1 MEYNLA
7 DLFESVVDV
16 VPDREALVYVDH
28 PGTGAE
34 RRLTYAELDAA
45 ANRIGHHLL
54 DSGVRPGEHLG
65 LHLYNGVEY
74 LQTVLGCL
82 KARIVPVN
90 VNYRYVEEELV
101 YLYRDADLVALVFD
115 TEFSERVAGA
125 LPQVPELRHL
135 IRVGAGPKASG
146 PAASGP
152 DASSRGGSSAGG
164 PGPNASSADASG
176 PDASSPDG
184 SGPDASTA
192 GASGPDASTAGRPGP
207 DASTADGPGPDAS
220 TADGPGPDAST
231 ADGPGPDASTADGPG
246 PDASTADGSGP
257 DASLAA
263 VPFAKAE
270 AGGSPARGFPARSAD
285 DQFII
290 YTGGTTGLPKGV
302 MWRQEDLFFAGLGG
316 GAPTGEPVKKP
327 EELAERVAAGGSGI
341 TFFPTPPL
349 MHGTSTLT
357 AFIGF
362 YFGQRVVVHRKFVPE
377 EVLRTVAKEKVTSIS
392 LVGDAM
398 LRPLIDALQ
407 GPLKG
412 TDCSSVF
419 SVSSSGA
426 IMSDTVRGQFRAL
439 LPNAML
445 LNNFG
450 SSESGFNG
458 TATDDSGPER
468 GFRVRVNSRTRVVD
482 PATHEPVAAGEV
494 GRVAQRGHVPLGYYN
509 DPAKTAETFFEKDG
523 ERWVLLGDMATVDGD
538 GVVIVLGRGSQCI
551 NTGGEKVYPE
561 EVEQALKAHP
571 DVYDALVAGVP
582 DATWGNH
589 VAAVVQLRTGAPQP
603 SLDDIQT
610 HCRTRLAGYK
620 IPRQLVITESVRRS
634 PSGKADYR
642 WARDVAVAADG

>member
-16 VPDREALVYVDH
+16 VPGREALVYADH

-45 ANRIGHHLL
+45 ANRVGHHLL
-54 DSGVRPGEHLG
+54 DSGIRPGEHLG

-115 TEFSERVAGA
+115 AEFTDRVAA
-125 LPQVPELRHL
+125 ARPRAEKLRHL
-135 IRVGAGPKASG
+135 IRVGT
-146 PAASGP
+146 PAPEA
-152 DASSRGGSSAGG
+152 
-164 PGPNASSADASG
+164 
-176 PDASSPDG
+176 
-184 SGPDASTA
+184 
-192 GASGPDASTAGRPGP
+192 
-207 DASTADGPGPDAS
+207 
-220 TADGPGPDAST
+220 
-231 ADGPGPDASTADGPG
+231 
-246 PDASTADGSGP
+246 
-257 DASLAA
+257 AA
-263 VPFAKAE
+263 VPCVEFTDAE
-270 AGGSPARGFPARSAD
+270 AEGSPAREFPARSAD

-290 YTGGTTGLPKGV
+290 YTGGTTGMPKGV

-327 EELAERVAAGGSGI
+327 EELAERVAAGGAGI
-341 TFFPTPPL
+341 TFFPTAPL

-362 YFGQRVVVHRKFVPE
+362 NFGQRVVIHRKFVPE
-377 EVLRTVAKEKVTSIS
+377 EVLRAVEKERVSSIS

-398 LRPLIDALQ
+398 LRPLIDALV
-407 GPLKG
+407 GPLRHI
-412 TDCSSVF
+412 DRSSLF

-426 IMSDTVRGQFRAL
+426 IMSDTVRRQFQEL
-439 LPNAML
+439 VPNAML

-458 TATDDSGPER
+458 TATEDSGPER
-468 GFRVRVNSRTRVVD
+468 GFRVRVNARTQVVD
-482 PATHEPVAAGEV
+482 PATYEPVATGEV
-494 GRVAQRGHVPLGYYN
+494 GRIAQCGHVPLGYYN
-509 DPAKTAETFFEKDG
+509 DPAKTAGTFFERDG
-523 ERWVLLGDMATVDGD
+523 ERWVLLGDMATVDAE
-538 GVVIVLGRGSQCI
+538 GVVTVLGRGSQCI

-561 EVEQALKAHP
+561 EVEQALKSHP

-582 DATWGNH
+582 DPQWGHH
-589 VAAVVQLRTGAPQP
+589 VAAVVQLREGAARP
-603 SLDDIQT
+603 SLEDIRA
-610 HCRTRLAGYK
+610 HCRDRLAGYK
-620 IPRQLVITESVRRS
+620 IPRQLVITESVQRS

-642 WARDVAVAADG
+642 WAREVALAADG

>member
-16 VPDREALVYVDH
+16 VPDREALVYLDH

-45 ANRIGHHLL
+45 ANRVAHHLI
-54 DSGVRPGEHLG
+54 DSGIRPGEHLG

-82 KARIVPVN
+82 KARVVPVN

-115 TEFSERVAGA
+115 GEFADRVAAA
-125 LPQVPELRHL
+125 LPRAPKLRLLLRAGTAAAEVP
-135 IRVGAGPKASG
+135 GATPFTEAEA
-146 PAASGP
+146 AASP
-152 DASSRGGSSAGG
+152 
-164 PGPNASSADASG
+164 
-176 PDASSPDG
+176 
-184 SGPDASTA
+184 
-192 GASGPDASTAGRPGP
+192 
-207 DASTADGPGPDAS
+207 
-220 TADGPGPDAST
+220 
-231 ADGPGPDASTADGPG
+231 
-246 PDASTADGSGP
+246 
-257 DASLAA
+257 
-263 VPFAKAE
+263 E
-270 AGGSPARGFPARSAD
+270 RGFPARSGD

-290 YTGGTTGLPKGV
+290 YTGGTTGMPKGV

-316 GAPTGEPVKKP
+316 GAPTGEPVKTP
-327 EELAERVAAGGSGI
+327 GELAERVAAGGSGI

-362 YFGQRVVVHRKFVPE
+362 GFGQRVVLHRKFVPE
-377 EVLRTVAKEKVTSIS
+377 EVLRTVEREKVTSVS

-398 LRPLIDALQ
+398 LRPLIDALA

-412 TDCSSVF
+412 TDCSALF

-426 IMSDTVRGQFRAL
+426 VMSETVRRQFRDL
-439 LPNAML
+439 VPNALL

-458 TATDDSGPER
+458 TATEDAGPER
-468 GFRVRVNSRTRVVD
+468 GFRIRVNSRTRVVD
-482 PATHEPVAAGEV
+482 PATHEPVAVGAI
-494 GRVAQRGHVPLGYYN
+494 GRVAQCGHVPLGYYN
-509 DPAKTAETFFEKDG
+509 DPRKTAETFFERDG
-523 ERWVLLGDMATVDGD
+523 QRWVLLGDMATVDEE
-538 GVVIVLGRGSQCI
+538 GVVTVLGRGSQCI

-582 DATWGNH
+582 DATWGSH
-589 VAAVVQLRTGAPQP
+589 VAAVVQLRSGARRL
-603 SLDDIQT
+603 SLGDLQD
-610 HCRTRLAGYK
+610 HCRAHLAGYK
-620 IPRQLVITESVRRS
+620 IPRQLVLTEGIRRS

-642 WARDVAVAADG
+642 WAREVAVAADSSLSQPPSHSRGAG

>member
-16 VPDREALVYVDH
+16 VPDREALAYLDI

-54 DSGVRPGEHLG
+54 DSGVRAGEHVG

-74 LQTVLGCL
+74 VQTLLGCL

-101 YLYRDADLVALVFD
+101 YLYRDADLVGLVFD
-115 TEFSERVAGA
+115 GEFTDRIAAA
-125 LPQVPELRHL
+125 LPHTERLRQL
-135 IRVGAGPKASG
+135 VRVGAAEPGGLSAVDFADAEASG
-146 PAASGP
+146 
-152 DASSRGGSSAGG
+152 
-164 PGPNASSADASG
+164 
-176 PDASSPDG
+176 SP
-184 SGPDASTA
+184 
-192 GASGPDASTAGRPGP
+192 
-207 DASTADGPGPDAS
+207 
-220 TADGPGPDAST
+220 
-231 ADGPGPDASTADGPG
+231 
-246 PDASTADGSGP
+246 
-257 DASLAA
+257 
-263 VPFAKAE
+263 E
-270 AGGSPARGFPARSAD
+270 RGFSARSAD

-290 YTGGTTGLPKGV
+290 YTGGTTGMPKGV
-302 MWRQEDLFFAGLGG
+302 MWRQEDLFFSGLGG
-316 GAPTGEPVKKP
+316 GAPTGEPVKRP
-327 EELAERVAAGGSGI
+327 EELAERVAAGGAGI

-357 AFIGF
+357 SLIGF
-362 YFGQRVVVHRKFVPE
+362 NFGQRVVLHRKFVPE
-377 EVLRTVAKEKVTSIS
+377 EVLRTVEREKVNAMS

-398 LRPLIDALQ
+398 LRPLIDALE
-407 GPLKG
+407 GPMKG
-412 TDCSSVF
+412 TDMSSVF

-426 IMSDTVRGQFRAL
+426 IMSDTVSRQFRAL
-439 LPNAML
+439 VPNAIL

-458 TATDDSGPER
+458 TATEDSGPER
-468 GFRVRVNSRTRVVD
+468 GFRVRVNSRTQVVD
-482 PATHEPVAAGEV
+482 PATHEPVAVGEV
-494 GRVAQRGHVPLGYYN
+494 GRVAQCGHVPLGYYN
-509 DPAKTAETFFEKDG
+509 DPRKTAETFFEKDG
-523 ERWVLLGDMATVDGD
+523 ERWVLLGDMATVDEE
-538 GVVIVLGRGSQCI
+538 GVVTVLGRGSQCI

-582 DATWGNH
+582 DAKWGHH
-589 VAAVVQLRTGAPQP
+589 VAAVVQLRAGAVPM
-603 SLDDIQT
+603 SLDDLQT

-620 IPRQLVITESVRRS
+620 VPRQLVITESIHRS

-642 WARDVAVAADG
+642 WAQKVAAVAAAPAAG

>member
-16 VPDREALVYVDH
+16 VPDREALVYIDH

-34 RRLTYAELDAA
+34 RRLTYAELDTA
-45 ANRIGHHLL
+45 ANRIGHHLI
-54 DSGVRPGEHLG
+54 DSGIRPGEHLG
-65 LHLYNGVEY
+65 LHLYNGIEY
-74 LQTVLGCL
+74 LQTVLACL

-101 YLYRDADLVALVFD
+101 YLYRDADLAALVFD
-115 TEFSERVAGA
+115 AEFTDRVAAA
-125 LPQVPELRHL
+125 LPRARKLRHVV
-135 IRVGAGPKASG
+135 RV
-146 PAASGP
+146 
-152 DASSRGGSSAGG
+152 
-164 PGPNASSADASG
+164 
-176 PDASSPDG
+176 
-184 SGPDASTA
+184 
-192 GASGPDASTAGRPGP
+192 
-207 DASTADGPGPDAS
+207 
-220 TADGPGPDAST
+220 
-231 ADGPGPDASTADGPG
+231 
-246 PDASTADGSGP
+246 
-257 DASLAA
+257 
-263 VPFAKAE
+263 
-270 AGGSPARGFPARSAD
+270 GSPAPGAREVPAVAFTQAEAAGSPERGFPARSAD

-290 YTGGTTGLPKGV
+290 YTGGTTGMPKGV

-362 YFGQRVVVHRKFVPE
+362 HFGQRIVLHRKFVPE
-377 EVLRTVAKEKVTSIS
+377 EVLRTVEREKVTSMS

-398 LRPLIDALQ
+398 LRPLIDALS
-407 GPLKG
+407 GPMKG
-412 TDCSSVF
+412 TDCSSMF

-426 IMSDTVRGQFRAL
+426 IMSETVRRQFREL
-439 LPNAML
+439 VPNALL

-468 GFRVRVNSRTRVVD
+468 GFRIRVNSRTQVVD
-482 PATHEPVAAGEV
+482 PATHEPVAVGEV
-494 GRVAQRGHVPLGYYN
+494 GRVAQCGHVPLGYYN
-509 DPAKTAETFFEKDG
+509 DPRKTAETFFEKDG
-523 ERWVLLGDMATVDGD
+523 RRWVLLGDMATVDAE
-538 GVVIVLGRGSQCI
+538 GVVTVLGRGSQCI

-561 EVEQALKAHP
+561 EVEQALKSHP

-582 DATWGNH
+582 DTKWGNH
-589 VAAVVQLRTGAPQP
+589 VAAVVQLRKGADRL
-603 SLDDIQT
+603 SLTDLQN
-610 HCRTRLAGYK
+610 HCRAQLAGYK
-620 IPRQLVITESVRRS
+620 IPRQLVLTESIQRS

-642 WARDVAVAADG
+642 WAREVAVAADR

>member
-16 VPDREALVYVDH
+16 VADREALVYVDH

-45 ANRIGHHLL
+45 ANRVAHHLL

-82 KARIVPVN
+82 KARVVPVN

-101 YLYRDADLVALVFD
+101 YLYRDADLAALVFD
-115 TEFSERVAGA
+115 AEFEDRVAGA
-125 LPQVPELRHL
+125 LPRVPGLRHL
-135 IRVGAGPKASG
+135 LRVGAGPASG
-146 PAASGP
+146 PGV
-152 DASSRGGSSAGG
+152 
-164 PGPNASSADASG
+164 PG
-176 PDASSPDG
+176 
-184 SGPDASTA
+184 
-192 GASGPDASTAGRPGP
+192 
-207 DASTADGPGPDAS
+207 
-220 TADGPGPDAST
+220 
-231 ADGPGPDASTADGPG
+231 
-246 PDASTADGSGP
+246 
-257 DASLAA
+257 A
-263 VPFAKAE
+263 VPFAEAE
-270 AGGSPARGFPARSAD
+270 AAGSPERGFPARSGD
-285 DQFII
+285 DQFIV
-290 YTGGTTGLPKGV
+290 YTGGTTGMPKGV

-316 GAPTGEPVKKP
+316 GAPTGEPVRTP
-327 EELAERVAAGGSGI
+327 RELADRVAASGSGI

-362 YFGQRVVVHRKFVPE
+362 NFGQRVVVHRKFVPE
-377 EVLRTVAKEKVTSIS
+377 EVLRTIEREKVTSMS

-398 LRPLIDALQ
+398 LRPLIDALA
-407 GPLKG
+407 GPMKG
-412 TDCSSVF
+412 TDCSSLF

-426 IMSDTVRGQFRAL
+426 IMSETVRRQFAEL
-439 LPNAML
+439 VPGAML
-445 LNNFG
+445 LNNYG

-468 GFRVRVNSRTRVVD
+468 GFRLRVNSRTRVVD
-482 PATHEPVAAGEV
+482 PVTHQPVSAGET
-494 GRVAQRGHVPLGYYN
+494 GRVAQCGHVPLGYYN
-509 DPAKTAETFFEKDG
+509 DPGKSAETFFEKDG
-523 ERWVLLGDMATVDGD
+523 RRWVLLGDMATVDEE
-538 GVVIVLGRGSQCI
+538 GVVTVLGRGSQCI

-582 DATWGNH
+582 DATWGHH
-589 VAAVVQLRTGAPQP
+589 VAAVVQLRRGAPRP
-603 SLDDIQT
+603 SLADIQA

-620 IPRQLVITESVRRS
+620 VPRQLVVTDTVQRS

-642 WARDVAVAADG
+642 WAREVAVAADHP

>member
-146 PAASGP
+146 P
-152 DASSRGGSSAGG
+152 DV
-164 PGPNASSADASG
+164 SG
-176 PDASSPDG
+176 PDASSPDAAA
-184 SGPDASTA
+184 PDA
-192 GASGPDASTAGRPGP
+192 P
-207 DASTADGPGPDAS
+207 
-220 TADGPGPDAST
+220 
-231 ADGPGPDASTADGPG
+231 
-246 PDASTADGSGP
+246 
-257 DASLAA
+257 LAA
-263 VPFAKAE
+263 VPFAEAE
-270 AGGSPARGFPARSAD
+270 AGGSAGRGFPARSAD

-407 GPLKG
+407 GPLRG

-482 PATHEPVAAGEV
+482 PVTHEPVSAGEV

-582 DATWGNH
+582 DATWGSH
-589 VAAVVQLRTGAPQP
+589 VAAVVQLRTGARQP